1 MYVGES
7 MKIDK
12 RYLINYSILVPYLIL
27 SVIGLIVVYS
37 TTSATLVQY
46 GLNPFASVLNQGLFW
61 IVSLIAILFIYK
73 LKLNFLKNSRTLTM
87 TMMVEIILLLIARFF
102 TKTVNGAH
110 GWIVIGP
117 ISFQP
122 AEYLKIIIV
131 WFLALTFARRQELIE
146 TYDYQALTKR
156 KWFPRKW
163 SDLKD
168 WRVYSLVMILLV
180 AAQPDLGNAAI
191 IVLTAL
197 IMYSVSGVG
206 YRWFSAILATV
217 TALSA
222 AFLGLIA
229 VVGVKTMEKVP
240 VFGYVA
246 KRFSAF
252 FNPFDDLTDSGHQ
265 LAHSYYAM
273 SNGGWFGRGLGNS
286 IEKAG
291 YLPEA
296 TTDFVFS
303 IAIEELG
310 LIGAGLILALL
321 FFLILRIMHVG
332 IKAKN
337 PFNSMIAL
345 GIGGMVLMQTFVNIG
360 GISGLIPSTGV
371 TFPFLSQGGNSL
383 LVLSVAIG
391 FVLNIDAN
399 EKREEIIRE
408 AEEGLKAKE
417 ITQEY
422 DDNVIDLD
430 SFY

>member
-12 RYLINYSILVPYLIL
+12 RHLLNYSILVPYLIL

-46 GLNPFASVLNQGLFW
+46 GLNPFASVLNQGFFW

-117 ISFQP
+117 LSFQP

-131 WFLALTFARRQELIE
+131 WFLAFTFARRQELIE
-146 TYDYQALTKR
+146 TYDYQALTKQ
-156 KWFPRKW
+156 KWLPRKW
-163 SDLKD
+163 GDLKD

-206 YRWFSAILATV
+206 YRWFSAILAIV

-303 IAIEELG
+303 IVIEELG

-345 GIGGMVLMQTFVNIG
+345 GIGGMMLMQTFVNIG

-408 AEEGLKAKE
+408 AEEELKNKE

-422 DDNVIDLD
+422 NDNVIDLD

>member
-1 MYVGES
+1 M
-7 MKIDK
+7 
-12 RYLINYSILVPYLIL
+12 PYLIL

-46 GLNPFASVLNQGLFW
+46 GLNPFASVLNQGFFW

-117 ISFQP
+117 LSFQP

-131 WFLALTFARRQELIE
+131 WFLAFTFARRQELIE

-156 KWFPRKW
+156 KWLPRKW
-163 SDLKD
+163 GDLKD

-206 YRWFSAILATV
+206 YRWFSAILAIV

-303 IAIEELG
+303 IVIEELG

-345 GIGGMVLMQTFVNIG
+345 GIGGMMLMQTFVNIG

-408 AEEGLKAKE
+408 AEEELKNKE

-422 DDNVIDLD
+422 NDNVIDLD

>member
-1 MYVGES
+1 

-12 RYLINYSILVPYLIL
+12 RHLLNYSILLPYLIL
-27 SVIGLIVVYS
+27 SVLGLIVVYS
-37 TTSATLVQY
+37 TTSTTLIQY
-46 GLNPFASVLNQGLFW
+46 GLNPFRSVINQGAFW

-73 LKLNFLKNSRTLTM
+73 LKLNFLKNSRVLTM
-87 TMMVEIILLLIARFF
+87 VMLIEIILLLIARFF
-102 TKTVNGAH
+102 TKEVNGAH
-110 GWIVIGP
+110 GWIVLGP

-122 AEYLKIIIV
+122 AEYLKVIIV
-131 WFLALTFARRQELIE
+131 WFLAFTFARRQELIQ

-156 KWFPRKW
+156 KWYPRKW

-168 WRVYSLVMILLV
+168 WRVYALVMILLV

-197 IMYSVSGVG
+197 IMYSLSGIG
-206 YRWFSAILATV
+206 YRWFSAILAT
-217 TALSA
+217 TISLSA
-222 AFLGLIA
+222 LFLGIIA
-229 VVGVKTMEKVP
+229 AVGVKTMEKVP

-252 FNPFDDLTDSGHQ
+252 FNPFKDLGDSGHQ
-265 LAHSYYAM
+265 LANSYYAM

-286 IEKAG
+286 IEKKG

-303 IAIEELG
+303 IVIEELG
-310 LIGAGLILALL
+310 LIGAALILALL
-321 FFLILRIMHVG
+321 FFLILRIMNVG
-332 IKAKN
+332 IKAKD

-345 GIGGMVLMQTFVNIG
+345 GLGSMILMQVFVNIG

-399 EKREEIIRE
+399 EKRRAIYQE
-408 AEEGLKAKE
+408 AQQTYQDKLKKE
-417 ITQEY
+417 NKAS
-422 DDNVIDLD
+422 NVIDIS

>member
-12 RYLINYSILVPYLIL
+12 RHLLNYSILVPYLIL

-46 GLNPFASVLNQGLFW
+46 GLNPFASVLNQGFFW

-117 ISFQP
+117 LSFQP

-131 WFLALTFARRQELIE
+131 WFLAFTFARRQELIE

-156 KWFPRKW
+156 KWLPRKW
-163 SDLKD
+163 GDLKD

-206 YRWFSAILATV
+206 YRWFSAILAIV

-273 SNGGWFGRGLGNS
+273 SNGSWFGRGLGNS

-303 IAIEELG
+303 IVIEELG

-345 GIGGMVLMQTFVNIG
+345 GIGGMMLMQTFVNIG

-408 AEEGLKAKE
+408 AEEELKNKE

-422 DDNVIDLD
+422 NDNVIDLD

>member
-12 RYLINYSILVPYLIL
+12 RHLLNYSILVPYLIL

-46 GLNPFASVLNQGLFW
+46 GLNPFASVLNQGFFW

-117 ISFQP
+117 LSFQP

-131 WFLALTFARRQELIE
+131 WFLAFTFARRQELIE
-146 TYDYQALTKR
+146 IYDYQALTKR
-156 KWFPRKW
+156 KWLPRKW
-163 SDLKD
+163 DDLKD

-206 YRWFSAILATV
+206 YRWFSAILAIV
-217 TALSA
+217 TTLSA

-303 IAIEELG
+303 IVIEELG

-345 GIGGMVLMQTFVNIG
+345 GIGGMMLMQTFVNIG

-408 AEEGLKAKE
+408 AEEELKNKE

-422 DDNVIDLD
+422 NDNVIDLD